1 MTDLTNWV
9 LIKDIALSLIE
20 TNDRPVS
27 ASEIREVFE
36 KLHPERKSINVAADM
51 NMLTVNSQSRLSYL
65 HIFGK
70 VSPSGKIM
78 NPALNSRPF
87 DEYPRKSCESN
98 PKDVFF
104 KSGRGMY
111 EKYNSNLHGVWYINL
126 GHDYVNRL
134 KCLSEFEVKEKSF
147 YSDVKESFKLS
158 AAQRSQFVNSVKQ
171 VEYEIVQIKR
181 FKRNPHVVAE
191 RLHRADGKCDKCG
204 RSAPFDRRSDGTP
217 YLEVH
222 HLVHL
227 SEGGSDSLDNTL
239 ALCPNCHREFH
250 FG

>member
-1 MTDLTNWV
+1 MTELTNWK

-36 KLHPERKSINVAADM
+36 KLHPERKSINVSADM

-70 VSPSGKIM
+70 VSNSGKIM
-78 NPALNSRPF
+78 NPTLNSRPL

-98 PKDVFF
+98 LKDIFF

-134 KCLSEFEVKEKSF
+134 THLSEFEVKEKSF
-147 YSDVKESFKLS
+147 ASDVEESFQLS
-158 AAQRSQFVNSVKQ
+158 ADQRSQFINSVEQ
-171 VEYEIVQIKR
+171 VEYEIVRIKR
-181 FKRNPHVVAE
+181 FKRNPHIVAE

-227 SEGGSDSLDNTL
+227 SEGGADSLDNTL